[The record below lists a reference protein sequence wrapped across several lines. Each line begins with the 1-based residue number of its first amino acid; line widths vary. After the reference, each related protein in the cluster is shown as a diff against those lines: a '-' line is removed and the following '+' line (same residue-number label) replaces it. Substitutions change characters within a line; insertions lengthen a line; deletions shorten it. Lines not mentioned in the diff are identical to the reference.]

1 MANGDDQSK
10 KLTPFDLKITQE
22 NVDLL
27 KEELGITSRITE
39 QRRAGL
45 SVAKQL
51 ASQAQDVLASQDG
64 SARSIKEIN
73 KELDR
78 TVKLQK
84 IAENLINTGVLDGR
98 TKEARLLKSS
108 ASIGEVIIKQLR
120 TEAEEAENI
129 NEALG
134 LSGKA
139 LSVVNKLFKGTLGD
153 TGGILQNVRDQLKG
167 QSKSNMKMK
176 AFGLIINQVGKNIVT
191 SLVDPLTAVLL
202 LLENSTAINNFQK
215 NLGIGFKNSVGLR
228 NEMSRVA
235 ANTGDAFITSEKLQ
249 TSFMNMSESL
259 GFVADFSGQT
269 LETMTNLE
277 QRLGL
282 ASGEA
287 AQLTALFRL
296 QGDNTEDIA
305 SNTFDALTSSIKL
318 GNVDVNPKQVF
329 AEISKTTDSIKV
341 ALGANP
347 EAIGRAVVAA
357 KQLGAELSDIDNIAG
372 NILNFEQ
379 SISSELEAE
388 LLTGKQL
395 NLERARLLALN
406 NDLEGVA
413 KEITKQGIDF
423 ASFSEMNRIQ
433 QESIASSLGLS
444 RDELS
449 KITLQQQLQT
459 MSSEEIKNNFGEGA
473 YQQALALSAS
483 EKFEAVL
490 SKIKGLGSD
499 LLVILTPFIDL
510 LALIATPI
518 AAVVGG
524 IGSLVSGITST
535 FVSAPM
541 AMGGIVP
548 ARAGGTLATIGE
560 AGQAEAIIPLSRAGE
575 FGLGGT
581 EINYD
586 KMAMAMSKAQVNV
599 TTKYNSFRAYS
610 TTSNGGRYQ
619 SSARYESKFV

>member
-1 MANGDDQSK
+1 MANGDEFRFQ
-10 KLTPFDLKITQE
+10 QE
-22 NVDLL
+22 RINAL
-27 KEELGITSRITE
+27 KEELGIKSKLTE
-39 QRRAGL
+39 QEKTALSLSRKSAAQALDLIGKQASGL
-45 SVAKQL
+45 
-51 ASQAQDVLASQDG
+51 
-64 SARSIKEIN
+64 RSIKEIEGDISKAQALQAQL
-73 KELDR
+73 KEQ
-78 TVKLQK
+78 VKNTEGETQRILSDSKEIQDEIVAK
-84 IAENLINTGVLDGR
+84 AQEELIRRKGIEN
-98 TKEARLLKSS
+98 S
-108 ASIGEVIIKQLR
+108 
-120 TEAEEAENI
+120 
-129 NEALG
+129 LG

-139 LSVVNKLFKGTLGD
+139 LGFINNLLGSNSSLTNEILANTRKRLDEQDKLDDKL
-153 TGGILQNVRDQLKG
+153 TGFNFLLQETG
-167 QSKSNMKMK
+167 K
-176 AFGLIINQVGKNIVT
+176 AIVDNI
-191 SLVDPLTAVLL
+191 SDPLTIVAL
-202 LLENSTAINNFQK
+202 LLENSTAVNKFAK
-215 NLGIGFKNSVGLR
+215 DLGVSDRNALGLR
-228 NEMSRVA
+228 NNMSQVA
-235 ANTGDAFITSEKLQ
+235 ASTGDVFITSKKVSE
-249 TSFMNMSESL
+249 SFFTMSEAL

-269 LETMTNLE
+269 LVTMTNLE
-277 QRLGL
+277 KRIGL
-282 ASGEA
+282 TANEA
-287 AQLTALFRL
+287 ANMTALFRL
-296 QGDNTEDIA
+296 QGNNTEEIADNTFA
-305 SNTFDALTSSIKL
+305 TLANSIKL
-318 GNVDVNPKQVF
+318 GNVAVTPKQVF
-329 AEISKTTDSIKV
+329 EEIAQTTDSIV
-341 ALGANP
+341 VSLGASP
-347 EAIGRAVVAA
+347 IAIGKAIVAA
-357 KQLGAELSDIDNIAG
+357 KQLGATLQDIDQIAAST
-372 NILNFEQ
+372 LNFEQ

-535 FVSAPM
+535 FVSTPM

-548 ARAGGTLATIGE
+548 ARAGGTLTTIGE

>member
-1 MANGDDQSK
+1 MANGDDQSN

-318 GNVDVNPKQVF
+318 GNVAVTPKQVF

-459 MSSEEIKNNFGEGA
+459 MSSEEIKNNF
-473 YQQALALSAS
+473 
-483 EKFEAVL
+483 
-490 SKIKGLGSD
+490 
-499 LLVILTPFIDL
+499 
-510 LALIATPI
+510 
-518 AAVVGG
+518 
-524 IGSLVSGITST
+524 
-535 FVSAPM
+535 
-541 AMGGIVP
+541 
-548 ARAGGTLATIGE
+548 
-560 AGQAEAIIPLSRAGE
+560 
-575 FGLGGT
+575 
-581 EINYD
+581 
-586 KMAMAMSKAQVNV
+586 
-599 TTKYNSFRAYS
+599 
-610 TTSNGGRYQ
+610 
-619 SSARYESKFV
+619 